1 MLRIYNTLTQE
12 KDVFKPIKPRTVGM
26 YVCGPTVY
34 NYIHIGNA
42 RSIVAFDTIRRYFEY
57 CGYQVNYISNFTDVD
72 DKLINEAKAENT
84 TVNELADKYIE
95 AYKEDVKALNVE
107 PATMNPR
114 ATDNI
119 DGIIDFVKSLIDQ
132 GYAYEVDGDVYYR
145 ARKYD
150 DYGHLAHQSI
160 DDLES
165 GASQHVSD
173 DELAKKEDPI
183 DFVLWK
189 AAKPGEISWQSPWGE
204 GRPGW
209 HIECSVM
216 STKYLGD
223 TIDIHGGGEDL
234 KFPHHENERAQSEAK
249 TGHKFVN
256 YWMHNGFVTV
266 GDDNEKMSKSL
277 GNFVTVHD
285 IVKEV
290 DPQVVRFLMSTTQY
304 RRPIQYNQANLKAAE
319 NNLNKLK
326 NAFNNLNYRLS
337 DAGDVDDI
345 KLEQEIRQIQADFQ
359 DAMDDDFNAQNGIDA
374 VYELAKLGNLYAERP
389 EVGAGTV
396 KLIID
401 KLVKMS
407 SVFGVILKEEKLD
420 DSEVE
425 GLIEERNQ
433 ARKNKDFARSD
444 EIRDQLK
451 ELGIIL
457 EDTAQGTRFRRE

>member
-1 MLRIYNTLTQE
+1 
-12 KDVFKPIKPRTVGM
+12 
-26 YVCGPTVY
+26 
-34 NYIHIGNA
+34 
-42 RSIVAFDTIRRYFEY
+42 
-57 CGYQVNYISNFTDVD
+57 
-72 DKLINEAKAENT
+72 
-84 TVNELADKYIE
+84 
-95 AYKEDVKALNVE
+95 
-107 PATMNPR
+107 
-114 ATDNI
+114 
-119 DGIIDFVKSLIDQ
+119 
-132 GYAYEVDGDVYYR
+132 
-145 ARKYD
+145 
-150 DYGHLAHQSI
+150 
-160 DDLES
+160 
-165 GASQHVSD
+165 
-173 DELAKKEDPI
+173 
-183 DFVLWK
+183 
-189 AAKPGEISWQSPWGE
+189 
-204 GRPGW
+204 
-209 HIECSVM
+209 
-216 STKYLGD
+216 
-223 TIDIHGGGEDL
+223 
-234 KFPHHENERAQSEAK
+234 
-249 TGHKFVN
+249 
-256 YWMHNGFVTV
+256 
-266 GDDNEKMSKSL
+266 MSKSL

-359 DAMDDDFNAQNGIDA
+359 DAMDDDFNSQNGIDA

-389 EVGAGTV
+389 EVGTGTI

-407 SVFGVILKEEKLD
+407 SVFGVILKEETLD